1 VRRIGPALG
10 IAGEGGLMTGLR
22 ITVLGLSITSS
33 WGNGHATT
41 WRALLKALA
50 ARGHSIT
57 FIERDVPWYR
67 AHRDLPQ
74 ATWCRIALYQDLA
87 ELRQRFASSVAE
99 ADVVVVGSYVPDGVA
114 VARWV
119 LVTATGVVAF
129 YDIDTPVT
137 LAKLARADHEYLAP
151 ELIPQFDLYLSF
163 AGGPCLARL
172 EQAYGARRARAFYCA
187 VDPEAYHPLGLP
199 ERYALGYLGTYSAD
213 RQPTVE
219 RFLIEPARTLPEERF
234 VVAGPQYPE
243 DLAWPANVAQHD
255 HVPPER
261 HAAFYNQLR
270 CALNVTRAD
279 MLAAGWSPSVR
290 LFEAAAC
297 GVPVISDHW
306 PGLEELLTPG
316 REVLIAHDSTD
327 VVRYLRE
334 IGPEV
339 RAQIA
344 QAARAKVLA
353 AHTAGHRA
361 QEFEREVLAT
371 GVKRAP
377 MTVEG

>member
-1 VRRIGPALG
+1 VRRIRLALG
-10 IAGEGGLMTGLR
+10 AEGEGCLMAGLK

-50 ARGHSIT
+50 ARGHTIT
-57 FIERDVPWYR
+57 FLERDVPWYR

-74 ATWCRIALYQDLA
+74 ASWCRIALYQDLA
-87 ELRQRFASSVAE
+87 ELRQRFASCVAE

-119 LVTATGVVAF
+119 QATAGAMIAF

-137 LAKLARADHEYLAP
+137 LAKLARGDHEYLAP
-151 ELIPQFDLYLSF
+151 ELVPHFDLYLSF
-163 AGGPCLARL
+163 AGGPLLARL
-172 EQAYGARRARAFYCA
+172 ERAYGARRARALYCA

-213 RQPTVE
+213 RQPAIE
-219 RFLIEPARTLPEERF
+219 RFLIAPARTLPEERF

-243 DLAWPANVAQHD
+243 DVAWPANVVHHD

-270 CALNVTRAD
+270 FALNVTRAD
-279 MLAAGWSPSVR
+279 MVAAGWSPSVR

-297 GVPVISDHW
+297 GVPVISDEW
-306 PGLEELLTPG
+306 PGLEKLLVPG
-316 REVLIAHDSTD
+316 HEVLIAHDAAD
-327 VVRYLRE
+327 VVRYLHE

-339 RAQIA
+339 RAQMA

-361 QEFEREVLAT
+361 QEFEREVLAA
-371 GVKRAP
+371 GAKRAQ
-377 MTVEG
+377 MAVEG